1 MFGSKIGKAETRA
14 ANSSTRGLLVR
25 QHSPAAARS
34 FGTSVKAADGDHEQD
49 AKVALDPERA
59 DLRGLNWS
67 LSRISILPPEVPP
80 PAPALSKPPA
90 VILQRKL
97 AIGSVDDP
105 LEHEADRVAEQV
117 VQMPDP
123 RHAAASAPQQIS
135 RNWVAREKDGK
146 LQEKEAEPHEAEA
159 PASVHEA
166 LRSPGQPLDAA
177 TRAYFEPRFGHDFSN
192 VRVHTDDRAAESA
205 RDVSAV
211 AYTVGRHVVF
221 GRGLYPPSS
230 LYGRRLLAH
239 ELAHVAQ
246 QGSAAVIVA
255 RQVAEESSQTYS
267 LQPAYN
273 FAEAEKE
280 IELSE
285 TPSTGAFLTAY
296 IYWLDCAAK
305 PFSNAGRTR
314 ASELLTRRTRR
325 MAAPFLMACTSSA
338 RKTGPIRRL
347 RNTRRAASWGQ
358 EESKKASRRSRR
370 AERCRIRGAAPE
382 LGSKAHI
389 CNVPEASTFTAEI
402 PTDHQPMGVSKW
414 LMNRRLRYWETSSVH
429 AYRWS

>member
-1 MFGSKIGKAETRA
+1 M
-14 ANSSTRGLLVR
+14 R

-49 AKVALDPERA
+49 AKVALDPQRA

-146 LQEKEAEPHEAEA
+146 LQEKEAEPHEAETL

-177 TRAYFEPRFGHDFSN
+177 T
-192 VRVHTDDRAAESA
+192 
-205 RDVSAV
+205 
-211 AYTVGRHVVF
+211 
-221 GRGLYPPSS
+221 L
-230 LYGRRLLAH
+230 RLF
-239 ELAHVAQ
+239 
-246 QGSAAVIVA
+246 
-255 RQVAEESSQTYS
+255 R
-267 LQPAYN
+267 
-273 FAEAEKE
+273 
-280 IELSE
+280 
-285 TPSTGAFLTAY
+285 TA
-296 IYWLDCAAK
+296 
-305 PFSNAGRTR
+305 
-314 ASELLTRRTRR
+314 
-325 MAAPFLMACTSSA
+325 
-338 RKTGPIRRL
+338 L
-347 RNTRRAASWGQ
+347 R
-358 EESKKASRRSRR
+358 
-370 AERCRIRGAAPE
+370 P
-382 LGSKAHI
+382 
-389 CNVPEASTFTAEI
+389 
-402 PTDHQPMGVSKW
+402 
-414 LMNRRLRYWETSSVH
+414 
-429 AYRWS
+429 